1 MQIVRS
7 AVRALGLLTAV
18 LLAAA
23 GPLVAVIP
31 TAQAST
37 RQFHHQSART
47 GSAVSQPLA
56 ISITGM
62 TPTVALPNST
72 ITVHGTLANHTGS
85 ALDGISVQ
93 GMTSVESFQYPSQMT
108 EFTESTS
115 ASTSPLPL
123 QPAGASYQVPASVP
137 NGTTVGWTVSFPAAE
152 FYGQFGVFPLD
163 VQVTAADTTYTKDAR
178 TFLPFW
184 PGGSSA
190 TQPKGL
196 QVAWVW
202 PLIDTPQQGACTDT
216 LATSRLAGSVA
227 AGGRLSTLLDA
238 GSAWAQQDDLT
249 WDIDPALLSDVSVMT
264 RPYHTQGNAVCTE
277 RLLDQPSKPA
287 SAWLSQLKTSTT
299 SSPAFLT
306 PYADVDVA
314 ALSHAGL
321 DSSIASAYQVGETV
335 AGQILP
341 GTFGKNG
348 TGTGDGAVLKA
359 AWPAD
364 GLADAGVLT
373 SLADDGGIS
382 TVVLSSDEL
391 PSSSPWEDA
400 LAKTISSMGTSM
412 SVLIANSRITSL
424 LGTASAT
431 ASQAGQFTLTQDFLA
446 QTAMVA
452 AELPGRSRSLVIA
465 PPTGWDPSPTEANAL
480 LQSTHGAPWLHSVDL
495 STLAAAA
502 AKLPSSTQV
511 PPKKVSGAELSDT
524 YFDHLAPVAASVNLF
539 KDLLYQAPAEQLD
552 SLTAALAATE
562 SSAWRGRGSPGGWLA
577 MTQLHGYLAD
587 AEGKVTMIASK
598 KLLLAGKSG
607 KTAVSVQNGLSVPI
621 EVRVM
626 ASTPPGSSLQVG
638 SFDSLLKVQPEK
650 TGTVY
655 MPVTSSTIGTTTVR
669 LELATPDGSPLTWTA
684 QPLSVEVTRFGRLL
698 LILIGGALGILVLT
712 SAYRLRRKRRAG
724 AESGGS
730 ANENAD
736 AGGAG

>member
-23 GPLVAVIP
+23 GPLVAVVP
-31 TAQAST
+31 TAQASAG
-37 RQFHHQSART
+37 QFQHQSART

-62 TPTVALPNST
+62 TPAFAGPDST
-72 ITVHGTLANHTGS
+72 ITLHGTLANHTGS
-85 ALDGISVQ
+85 ALSGITVQ
-93 GMTSVESFQYPSQMT
+93 AMTSFESFQYPAQMSD
-108 EFTESTS
+108 FTDGTSTI
-115 ASTSPLPL
+115 LL
-123 QPAGASYQVPASVP
+123 QQAGAPDSVADSVP
-137 NGTTVGWTVSFPAAE
+137 NGATEAWTVSFQASE
-152 FYGQFGVFPLD
+152 FYSQFGVFP
-163 VQVTAADTTYTKDAR
+163 VEAQVTAAGITNHAR

-216 LATSRLAGSVA
+216 LATSELAGSVA
-227 AGGRLSTLLDA
+227 SGGRLNTLLDA

-264 RPYHTQGNAVCTE
+264 RLYHTHGNAVCTE
-277 RLLDQPSKPA
+277 RFVEQPSKAA
-287 SAWLSQLKTSTT
+287 SAWLAQLKSSTAG
-299 SSPAFLT
+299 SPAFLT
-306 PYADVDVA
+306 PYANVDVA

-321 DSSIASAYQVGETV
+321 DSSIAAAYRVGDTV

-341 GTFGKNG
+341 GTFGVNG
-348 TGTGDGAVLKA
+348 AGTGDGAALNA

-373 SLADDGGIS
+373 SLAHDGGIS
-382 TVVLSSDEL
+382 TVVLSSNEL
-391 PSSSPWEDA
+391 PSSSPGEDA
-400 LAKTISSMGTSM
+400 RAKTISSMGTSM
-412 SVLIANSRITSL
+412 SVLLANSRITSL
-424 LGTASAT
+424 LAAASAS
-431 ASQAGQFTLTQDFLA
+431 ASQTGQFDLTQDFLA
-446 QTAMVA
+446 QTAMIA
-452 AELPGRSRSLVIA
+452 AELPGTPRSLVIA
-465 PPTGWDPSPTEANAL
+465 PPTGWDPSPAEANAL
-480 LQSTHGAPWLHSVDL
+480 LSITHNAPWLHSVGL
-495 STLAAAA
+495 STLAAEA
-502 AKLPSSTQV
+502 AKLPSTSQV
-511 PPKKVSGAELSDT
+511 PPKRVSGAELSDT
-524 YFDHLAPVAASVNLF
+524 YFDHLAPVQASVNLF
-539 KDLLYQAPAEQLD
+539 TDLLYQPSTQQLD

-577 MTQLHGYLAD
+577 MTQLHGYLSA
-587 AEGKVTMIASK
+587 AEDKVTMIASK
-598 KLLLAGKSG
+598 KLLLAGQSG
-607 KTAVSVQNGLSVPI
+607 KTAVSVQNGLTVPI
-621 EVRVM
+621 QVKVM
-626 ASTPPGSSLQVG
+626 ATTPPGSDLQVE
-638 SFDSLLKVQPEK
+638 SFNQVLKVQAGQ

-655 MPVTSSTIGTTTVR
+655 MPVRSSSGIGTATVR
-669 LELATPDGSPLTWTA
+669 LQLATQNGSPLTWTA
-684 QPLSVEVTRFGRLL
+684 QPMSVEVTRFGRLL

-712 SAYRLRRKRRAG
+712 SVYRLRRKRLAG
-724 AESGGS
+724 AGSGGS

>member
-23 GPLVAVIP
+23 GPLVAVVP
-31 TAQAST
+31 TAQASAG
-37 RQFHHQSART
+37 QFQHQSART

-62 TPTVALPNST
+62 TPAFAGPDST
-72 ITVHGTLANHTGS
+72 ITLHGTLANHTGS
-85 ALDGISVQ
+85 ALSGITVQ
-93 GMTSVESFQYPSQMT
+93 AMTSFESFQYPAQMSD
-108 EFTESTS
+108 FTDGTSTI
-115 ASTSPLPL
+115 LL
-123 QPAGASYQVPASVP
+123 QQAGAPDSVADSVP
-137 NGTTVGWTVSFPAAE
+137 NGATEAWTVSFQASE
-152 FYGQFGVFPLD
+152 FYSQFGVFP
-163 VQVTAADTTYTKDAR
+163 VEAQVTAAGITNHAR

-216 LATSRLAGSVA
+216 LATSELAGSVA
-227 AGGRLSTLLDA
+227 SGGRLNTLLDA

-264 RPYHTQGNAVCTE
+264 RLYHTHGNAVCTE
-277 RLLDQPSKPA
+277 RFVEQPSKAA
-287 SAWLSQLKTSTT
+287 SAWLAQLKTSTAG
-299 SSPAFLT
+299 SPAFLT
-306 PYADVDVA
+306 PYANVDVA

-321 DSSIASAYQVGETV
+321 DPSIAAAYRVGDTV

-341 GTFGKNG
+341 GTFGVKS
-348 TGTGDGAVLKA
+348 TGTGDGAALNA

-373 SLADDGGIS
+373 SLAHDGGIS
-382 TVVLSSDEL
+382 TVVLSSNEL
-391 PSSSPWEDA
+391 PSSSPGEDA

-412 SVLIANSRITSL
+412 SVLLANSRITSL
-424 LGTASAT
+424 LAAASAS
-431 ASQAGQFTLTQDFLA
+431 ASQTGQFDLTQDFLA
-446 QTAMVA
+446 QTAMIA
-452 AELPGRSRSLVIA
+452 AELPGTPRSLVIA
-465 PPTGWDPSPTEANAL
+465 PPTGWDPSPAEANAL
-480 LQSTHGAPWLHSVDL
+480 LSITHNAPWLHSVGL

-502 AKLPSSTQV
+502 AKLPSTSQV
-511 PPKKVSGAELSDT
+511 PPKRVSGAELSDT
-524 YFDHLAPVAASVNLF
+524 YFDHLAPVQASVNLF
-539 KDLLYQAPAEQLD
+539 TDLLYQPSTQQLD

-577 MTQLHGYLAD
+577 MTQLHGYLSA
-587 AEGKVTMIASK
+587 AEDKVTMIASK
-598 KLLLAGKSG
+598 KLLLAGQSG
-607 KTAVSVQNGLSVPI
+607 KTAVSVQNGLTVPI
-621 EVRVM
+621 QVKVM
-626 ASTPPGSSLQVG
+626 ATTPPGSDLQVE
-638 SFDSLLKVQPEK
+638 SFNQVLKVQAGQ

-655 MPVTSSTIGTTTVR
+655 MPVRSSSGIGTATVR
-669 LELATPDGSPLTWTA
+669 LQLATQNGSPLTWTA
-684 QPLSVEVTRFGRLL
+684 QPMSVEVTRFGRLL

-712 SAYRLRRKRRAG
+712 SVYRLRRKRLAG
-724 AESGGS
+724 AGSGGS

>member
-23 GPLVAVIP
+23 GPLVAVVP
-31 TAQAST
+31 TAQASAG
-37 RQFHHQSART
+37 QFQHQSART

-62 TPTVALPNST
+62 TPAFAGPDST
-72 ITVHGTLANHTGS
+72 ITLHGTLANHTGS
-85 ALDGISVQ
+85 ALSGITVQ
-93 GMTSVESFQYPSQMT
+93 AMTSFESFQYPTQMSD
-108 EFTESTS
+108 FTDGTSTI
-115 ASTSPLPL
+115 LL
-123 QPAGASYQVPASVP
+123 QQAGAPDSVADSVP
-137 NGTTVGWTVSFPAAE
+137 NGATEAWTVSFQASE
-152 FYGQFGVFPLD
+152 FYSQFGVFP
-163 VQVTAADTTYTKDAR
+163 VEAQVTAAGITNHAR

-216 LATSRLAGSVA
+216 LATSELAGSVA
-227 AGGRLSTLLDA
+227 SGGRLNTLLDA

-264 RPYHTQGNAVCTE
+264 RLYHTHGNAVCTE
-277 RLLDQPSKPA
+277 RFVEQPSKAA
-287 SAWLSQLKTSTT
+287 SAWLAQLKTSTAG
-299 SSPAFLT
+299 SPAFLT
-306 PYADVDVA
+306 PYANVDVA

-321 DSSIASAYQVGETV
+321 DPSIAAAYRVGDTV

-341 GTFGKNG
+341 GTFGVKS
-348 TGTGDGAVLKA
+348 TGTGDGAALNA

-373 SLADDGGIS
+373 SLAHDGGIS
-382 TVVLSSDEL
+382 TVVLSSNEL
-391 PSSSPWEDA
+391 PSSSPGEDA

-412 SVLIANSRITSL
+412 SVLLANSRITSL
-424 LGTASAT
+424 LATASAS
-431 ASQAGQFTLTQDFLA
+431 ASQTGQFDLTQDFLA
-446 QTAMVA
+446 QTAMIA
-452 AELPGRSRSLVIA
+452 AELPGTPRSLVIA
-465 PPTGWDPSPTEANAL
+465 PPTGWDPSPAEANAL
-480 LQSTHGAPWLHSVDL
+480 LSITHNAPWLHSVGL

-502 AKLPSSTQV
+502 AKLPSTSQV
-511 PPKKVSGAELSDT
+511 PPKRVSGAELSDT
-524 YFDHLAPVAASVNLF
+524 YFDHLAPVQASVNLF
-539 KDLLYQAPAEQLD
+539 TDLLYQPSTQQLD

-577 MTQLHGYLAD
+577 MTQLHGYLSA
-587 AEGKVTMIASK
+587 AEDKVTMIASK
-598 KLLLAGKSG
+598 KLLLAGQSG
-607 KTAVSVQNGLSVPI
+607 KTAVSVQNGLTVPI
-621 EVRVM
+621 QVKVM
-626 ASTPPGSSLQVG
+626 ATTPPGSDLQVE
-638 SFDSLLKVQPEK
+638 SFNQVLKVQAGQ

-655 MPVTSSTIGTTTVR
+655 MPVRSSSGIGTATVR
-669 LELATPDGSPLTWTA
+669 LQLATQNGSPLTWTA
-684 QPLSVEVTRFGRLL
+684 QPMSVEVTRFGRLL

-712 SAYRLRRKRRAG
+712 SVYRLRRKRLAG
-724 AESGGS
+724 AGSGGS